1 MLELAK
7 WLKSNKWN
15 KNNRNSNKQVK
26 TALNQLSTHK
36 MSWFKASF
44 STINEVWTM
53 QELQV
58 NIEQAKVEIVGQEVF
73 EKGIADVVAKY
84 QNYTVTA
91 GTIKDDKKVLAEL
104 RKLIKQISDER
115 IKIKNELS
123 KPATDF
129 EK

>member
-1 MLELAK
+1 
-7 WLKSNKWN
+7 
-15 KNNRNSNKQVK
+15 
-26 TALNQLSTHK
+26 
-36 MSWFKASF
+36 
-44 STINEVWTM
+44 M

-115 IKIKNELS
+115 IKIKNEFS

-129 EK
+129 EKYIKETENAS